1 MVFVLFKPFKVV
13 VAVRSFNFYRSENW
27 PQIIIMVCNN
37 TNCWTYFLR
46 DFVITES
53 SRCDCVGTP
62 TTTRNE
68 MWRIV
73 YNDFVLCVFSHFKI
87 ENYVN
92 KRRKNE
98 ELKTYCVMMIHT
110 QWSGML
116 SCYTVNS
123 NQRRHLFRIQTQ
135 IQCQQNVGL
144 VCLWIS
150 FCFCDVYIRLR
161 DFIHSARELVAT
173 FLFRV

>member
-1 MVFVLFKPFKVV
+1 MRCGELC
-13 VAVRSFNFYRSENW
+13 
-27 PQIIIMVCNN
+27 IM
-37 TNCWTYFLR
+37 
-46 DFVITES
+46 I
-53 SRCDCVGTP
+53 
-62 TTTRNE
+62 
-68 MWRIV
+68 
-73 YNDFVLCVFSHFKI
+73 LCFFFSHFKI

-161 DFIHSARELVAT
+161 DFIHSARELVAIFCFVCKCLAT
-173 FLFRV
+173 RQRNVNKATQANWWTHANPNGNGKCVVIVAKQKWFCFGQK